1 MPGPQD
7 HSDQAV
13 GGYERGQDE
22 GRRPDP
28 REGQPDRPLRGS
40 VTDLRQRLES
50 LPPGHPSSPYHDDG
64 SRKSPVIRLKDLEL
78 PVRSDVEPNEAEG
91 PDAGRPDADR
101 PDADRPDA
109 DRPDADRPD
118 ADRPDADRPDADRPD
133 ADRPDADRPD
143 ADRPDADRPD
153 ADRTQKSVPEIGKEA
168 PGRLEAISA
177 VDSDQ
182 PRSGRDGSWEWKGRR
197 LTPDQSR
204 IADQTLSRC
213 RAAEGR
219 TVFGTY
225 GDVGLTPSMRRIE
238 AQLEHGQLVPDTEKF
253 ALKSPDRFKEKLAG
267 LIADEPGA
275 KPTDLAADIPDAVR
289 YTYLFAEDHYSEA
302 ILRAHDSLEDQ
313 GFELQTRRNSWENQE
328 YKGVNSRWLDQA
340 SGQLFEVQFHT
351 EQSWAAKQQ
360 THQAYEGIA
369 AATTSVSER
378 ERLRVYQRKV
388 SSSVPIPPGALD
400 IPNYRKD
407 D

>member
-1 MPGPQD
+1 MPGPHD

-91 PDAGRPDADR
+91 PDTSKPDTDKPDTSKPDADR
-101 PDADRPDA
+101 PDADWPDA
-109 DRPDADRPD
+109 DK
-118 ADRPDADRPDADRPD
+118 
-133 ADRPDADRPD
+133 
-143 ADRPDADRPD
+143 PD
-153 ADRTQKSVPEIGKEA
+153 ADRTQKSVPEVGKEA
-168 PGRLEAISA
+168 SGTPEAISA

-225 GDVGLTPSMRRIE
+225 GDVGLTPAMRRIE

-275 KPTDLAADIPDAVR
+275 EPTDLATDIPDAVR
-289 YTYLFAEDHYSEA
+289 YTYLFAEDHYSES

-360 THQAYEGIA
+360 THEAYEGIA
-369 AATTSVSER
+369 AATTSVGER
-378 ERLRVYQRKV
+378 ERLRAYQRKV

-400 IPNYRKD
+400 IPDYRKD